1 MSFKLTVE
9 AIAEVGSGAMI
20 VIACRVCGHIMIV
33 MIEVT
38 AEVIIAVM
46 VIVPNRNHDAGPH
59 FGYDV
64 VRFFQ
69 IFLTILVMVIFV
81 MMSINVNMTLW
92 DEHKREYDVVG

>member
-64 VRFFQ
+64 VIFFQ
-69 IFLTILVMVIFV
+69 IFSHDSGNGDFC
-81 MMSINVNMTLW
+81 N